1 MNLICS
7 IWILGATIGVITFLI
22 LFFQRTQQKEL
33 DKKLRG
39 FLNELNQMQR
49 YFLERFTSEQR
60 LFEAERFEKIKE
72 WLLREDN
79 LENEK

>member
-22 LFFQRTQQKEL
+22 LFFQRMQQKEL

-60 LFEAERFEKIKE
+60 LLEAERFEKIIE
-72 WLLREDN
+72 LLLREDN
-79 LENEK
+79 LENEQ

>member
-7 IWILGATIGVITFLI
+7 IWILGATIGFITFLI
-22 LFFQRTQQKEL
+22 LFFQRMQQKEL

-60 LFEAERFEKIKE
+60 LLEAERFEKIIE
-72 WLLREDN
+72 LLLREDN
-79 LENEK
+79 LENEQ

>member
-7 IWILGATIGVITFLI
+7 ILILVATIGVITVLI
-22 LFFQRTQQKEL
+22 LFFQRRLQKKQ
-33 DKKLRG
+33 DKKLRD
-39 FLNELNQMQR
+39 FLNELNQMQS

-72 WLLREDN
+72 WLLREDIV
-79 LENEK
+79 ENE